1 MVSSGRALPLDF
13 ELVLP
18 AAAVRPG
25 HNLQKRYSTAA
36 GAGSST
42 LTAGV
47 RDSALGRRRATHN
60 TDASSHLPVASWPPD
75 PNPAA
80 GGAGT
85 FPGN

>member
-18 AAAVRPG
+18 
-25 HNLQKRYSTAA
+25 A